1 MIVFMNVYLFQAE
14 YYHLLAEK
22 IYKIQKELEEKRRTR
37 LQKQGM
43 MPAQPG
49 MPNSALPQ
57 APAGMNQAQLPS
69 TYTYTPAYIHEWLP
83 VKMKARCMKRKL
95 RNSFP
100 FCEVYS
106 SETAYQ
112 TTKNVVLDLILSIRI
127 WMGVVCCW
135 SIPCE

>member
-1 MIVFMNVYLFQAE
+1 MSQSSVGQNTGKNVLTRHTYVHNFYVPALKGHVLNCIVRRIVFMNVYLFQVE

-69 TYTYTPAYIHEWLP
+69 TYTYTPGCVQVRLL
-83 VKMKARCMKRKL
+83 VKIKARC
-95 RNSFP
+95 
-100 FCEVYS
+100 
-106 SETAYQ
+106 
-112 TTKNVVLDLILSIRI
+112 I
-127 WMGVVCCW
+127 
-135 SIPCE
+135 